1 MAGASGPESGSGKE
15 IVDGFPTK
23 GFMKEA
29 HDNAVGLSRTSDG
42 IEARNNYRWVKVHV
56 ILDEGRGRIA
66 SGMSYVGFMTG
77 LTSQSFCPI
86 VDEAVFHASF
96 IARDVT

>member
-1 MAGASGPESGSGKE
+1 MTVHVSRAICRMAGASGPESGSGKE

-42 IEARNNYRWVKVHV
+42 IEARNNYR
-56 ILDEGRGRIA
+56 
-66 SGMSYVGFMTG
+66 
-77 LTSQSFCPI
+77 
-86 VDEAVFHASF
+86 
-96 IARDVT
+96 